1 MLTWIPANVK
11 RIAFVWIDGLSAP
24 SGALLERLCARCLIA
39 AVPSHTCIVP
49 LVKHKQDLTIPYA
62 LELRAASQR
71 TRNVHCHDGISL
83 TSAEGRRR
91 VKEVAEG
98 CSFPY
103 CVLTS
108 CDMPLT
114 RLFDEQH
121 DVRINSYMGNPL
133 EGACHQQLK
142 CTQGVPNDVLDAFG
156 QTNNEATCAPPSHCP
171 LDILTVHI
179 IRRMLLHGG
188 ETFISDTETS
198 WLLNIRSDVSLV
210 SSVGYLWHIPRGFY
224 ESMEITH
231 IVEQSLAH
239 VNERL
244 AKCILVTGGLGFI
257 GSHVVDRVAC
267 DMPHAQIVVVDNAT
281 YSANIRNVRNVSYLS
296 RFVLEVADVSDVAQM
311 TAILKKYVP
320 DTVYHLAAETHV
332 DKSFGNSLR
341 FTKSNVFGTHA
352 LLESLRLSAV
362 PARFV
367 HMSTDEVY
375 GSVAEAGG
383 DGLHPATSLLSPSNP
398 YAASKAAAEMYCMA
412 YRHSFGIPIIMIR
425 CNNVYGPRQYPEK
438 VIPRFIYQMLHKVP
452 CTLHGKGTTYR
463 SFLHATDAARAF
475 VHAACTASDGQIINV
490 HSPDEVRINTLVGY
504 LEKAFETLHIDISNT
519 GTRYVPDRSFND
531 VRYYVDGKMLA
542 ALGWKPTV
550 PFLEGLRD
558 TIQWYIKNESTHFLP
573 HVIDDAVYTNGHGN
587 HSVFMELKNKCK
599 ATDDNRVLLFGSTG
613 WVGSQF
619 KQLLVQHGFVVQ
631 DAKSRLQNTKA
642 LYEEIAN
649 SGALHV
655 VNCAGITG
663 RPNIDWCESYPEE
676 TVMVNLEGAVTL
688 AQICQV
694 FNKHLTNFA
703 TGCIYTYEE
712 SPQSRHRNP
721 QLSDSAIKDSSPY
734 EVQGYSE
741 TDPPNFFESTYSRTK
756 AYAEALQRPMSNVL
770 ILRLRMPI
778 NEDFQH
784 SRNLVNKLLNYTSI
798 IDTPNSVSVLPTL
811 LPLALHMMRNKKV
824 GVYNFTNP
832 GYIAPSEILNKYNT
846 IREAKHAFKCVA
858 PDTLM
863 TSGKI
868 IAARSNCWL
877 STDKLERVS
886 KQYGLS
892 IPDAKTAVSAMINV
906 QQKQPSKN

>member
-1 MLTWIPANVK
+1 MSTWIPANTK
-11 RIAFVWIDGLSAP
+11 RIAFVWIDGFSAP

-39 AVPSHTCIVP
+39 AVPAYTYIVP
-49 LVKHKQDLTIPYA
+49 LVEHERHLTLPYV
-62 LELRAASQR
+62 LELRAACQR
-71 TRNVHCHDGISL
+71 TRNVRCHGGVLMASED
-83 TSAEGRRR
+83 GRRR
-91 VKEVAEG
+91 VKEVAQG
-98 CSFPY
+98 HSFPY

-121 DVRINSYMGNPL
+121 DVRINSYMENPL
-133 EGACHQQLK
+133 EEVCHRWPN
-142 CTQGVPNDVLDAFG
+142 CTQGVPNNVIDAFG
-156 QTNNEATCAPPSHCP
+156 QTDNKSTCAPQSRCP

-188 ETFISDTETS
+188 ETFISDTDTS
-198 WLLNIRSDVSLV
+198 WLLNIQSDVSVV
-210 SSVGYLWHIPRGFY
+210 SGVGYMWHIPRGFY
-224 ESMEITH
+224 ESLEISH
-231 IVEQSLAH
+231 IVEESLAH

-244 AKCILVTGGLGFI
+244 VKCILVTGGLGFI

-267 DMPHAQIVVVDNAT
+267 DMPHAQIVVVDSAT

-296 RFVLEVADVSDVAQM
+296 RFVLEVADVSDLAHI
-311 TAILKKYVP
+311 TTILKQYRP

-332 DKSFGNSLR
+332 DKSFGNSLG
-341 FTKSNVFGTHA
+341 FTKSNVLGTHA

-375 GSVAEAGG
+375 GSIADVEG

-475 VHAACTASDGQIINV
+475 VHAACTACDGQIINV
-490 HSPDEVRINTLVGY
+490 HSPDEVRIDTLVGY
-504 LEKAFETLHIDISNT
+504 LEQAFQSLHIDISNT
-519 GTRYVPDRSFND
+519 GTQYVPDRSFND
-531 VRYYVDGKMLA
+531 VRYCVDGKMLA

-550 PFLEGLRD
+550 PFVEGLRD
-558 TIQWYIKNESTHFLP
+558 TIEWYTKNETTHFLP
-573 HVIDDAVYTNGHGN
+573 HVINDAVYTNGHGN
-587 HSVFMELKNKCK
+587 HSVFTELRNKCK
-599 ATDDNRVLLFGSTG
+599 ASDDKRVLLFGSTG

-619 KQLLVQHGFVVQ
+619 KQLLVQQGFVVQ
-631 DAKSRLQNTKA
+631 DAKSRLQNTRE
-642 LYEEIAN
+642 LYEEIAD
-649 SGALHV
+649 SGAMHV
-655 VNCAGITG
+655 INCAGITG
-663 RPNIDWCESYPEE
+663 RPNIDWCESHPRE

-688 AQICQV
+688 AHICQF

-712 SPQSRHRNP
+712 SSESRHRNP
-721 QLSDSAIKDSSPY
+721 QLSDRAIETSSSCG
-734 EVQGYSE
+734 VQGFSE
-741 TDPPNFFESTYSRTK
+741 TDAPNFFQSTYSRTK

-770 ILRLRMPI
+770 ILRLRMPL
-778 NEDFQH
+778 NEDFEH
-784 SRNLVNKLLNYTSI
+784 SRNLVNKLLKYTSI

-811 LPLALHMMRNKKV
+811 LPLALYMMRDKKV

-846 IREAKHAFKCVA
+846 IREEKHVFECVA
-858 PDTLM
+858 PDSLM

-877 STDKLERVS
+877 CTEKLKRVA
-886 KQYGLS
+886 KEYGLS
-892 IPDAKTAVSAMINV
+892 IPDARTAVSAMMSL
-906 QQKQPSKN
+906 QKKT